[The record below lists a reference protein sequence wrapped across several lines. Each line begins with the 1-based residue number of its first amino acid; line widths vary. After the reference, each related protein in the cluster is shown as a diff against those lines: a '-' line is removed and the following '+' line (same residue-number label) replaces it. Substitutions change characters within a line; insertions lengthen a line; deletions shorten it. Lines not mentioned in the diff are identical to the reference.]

1 MVTQTQTLKH
11 LDKVS
16 PREMVELNEWLVHI
30 KPYMFDS
37 VSTYA
42 KDRKELHLRNFV
54 KLASSKDKT
63 TTDIVK
69 PIETTIADK
78 YQSFKIE
85 EIGERLLPGF
95 HQGLV
100 LYYPKGTLIKPHRDS
115 PAYAKGA
122 ASINI
127 VGNAKFLISDNQ
139 DAANMQSTLLGEG
152 DCIWFDNKQ
161 PHAIAK
167 VEEDRWC
174 VCFFYLK
181 ELQNQPQ
188 KQPDQLALFPTVQIS
203 KLNCPDKQIE
213 LSRQQNLTV
222 QISPESKFK
231 KGDKIEYKHPKAS
244 GWVEAVFESFYT
256 PDLAPKG
263 STWSFIEISV
273 KGEPFKAFQLDQ
285 IRHVFGGM

>member
-1 MVTQTQTLKH
+1 MNKTI
-11 LDKVS
+11 VS
-16 PREMVELNEWLVHI
+16 PIKQLGKASDREMTYLNEWLVHI
-30 KPYMFDS
+30 EPFMFDS

-42 KDRKELHLRNFV
+42 KGRKELHLRNFV
-54 KLASSKDKT
+54 KLTSKDKN

-69 PIETTIADK
+69 PIELSIASK
-78 YQSFKIE
+78 YQSHKIE

-122 ASINI
+122 ATINI

-139 DAANMQSTLLGEG
+139 DATNMQATLLREG
-152 DCIWFDNKQ
+152 DCIWFDNKE

-181 ELQNQPQ
+181 ELQDHE
-188 KQPDQLALFPTVQIS
+188 KQPVQHQLALFTASVEPETVKTTDS
-203 KLNCPDKQIE
+203 NFLDNTIE
-213 LSRQQNLTV
+213 HKTTV
-222 QISPESKFK
+222 SQFK
-231 KGDKIEYKHPKAS
+231 KGDKIQYKHPKAS
-244 GWVEAVFESFYT
+244 GWVEAFFKSFYI
-256 PDLAPKG
+256 PDLAPRN
-263 STWSFIEISV
+263 SPHSFIEILV
-273 KGEPFKAFQLDQ
+273 KGKVVNAYLYQ
-285 IRHVFGGM
+285 IRPVA